1 MNFSDKR
8 MTTALLVAA
17 LAMVPLGGCFID
29 NPTHGQLIFWNF
41 VKGLSGAYTTTSQ
54 PFGTKGQT
62 PNQSEFRIAPSFR
75 PRFSAGQRIPAAAPQ
90 VDDPLATVTLSVR
103 TGTSAGS
110 RYSTSVYLLDDLAL
124 YQMDPAT
131 SQILRSL
138 NLTAGEPRRL
148 AVTSDNQF
156 AVVTNSSLP
165 NQPYVLIVNLT
176 SFTIAAK
183 ITIPENANAYGVA
196 ITPDDQFAYVVTQSL
211 ATALDS
217 VYVLDLNA
225 KNVVANIPLPKYS
238 SLQNI
243 VMTPDGSEAYL
254 NSGVGTDFQI
264 PLISTATNTVVT
276 DVSTIF
282 FSAATGTLELTA
294 PCYLAMHPDG
304 TRVYLAPID
313 GSPIFV
319 LDTATNLVTHMIQI
333 PKGTASPAG
342 TAPVF
347 TPTGRYLIVLDG
359 PSAFSVIDTHTDTL
373 FTTVPVDPGI
383 ANGAPGG
390 TKVGFYFVPGG

>member
-1 MNFSDKR
+1 MRPDTHFSNR
-8 MTTALLVAA
+8 GLILTVLAA
-17 LAMVPLGGCFID
+17 LAMFPLGGCFID
-29 NPTHGQLIFWNF
+29 NPTYGQLIFWNF

-62 PNQSEFRIAPSFR
+62 SSQSESRIAPFFR
-75 PRFSAGQRIPAAAPQ
+75 PRVSVRQQIPAAAPQ

-103 TGTSAGS
+103 TGTTAGS

-138 NLTAGEPRRL
+138 ALTAGEPGRL

-156 AVVTNSSLP
+156 AVVTNSSRP
-165 NQPYVLIVNLT
+165 GQPYVLIVNLT

-196 ITPDDQFAYVVTQSL
+196 ITPDNQFAYVVTQSL

-225 KNVVANIPLPKYS
+225 KSIAATIPLPKYS

-254 NSGVGTDFQI
+254 NSGVGVDFQI
-264 PLISTATNTVVT
+264 PLISVATNTVVT
-276 DVSTIF
+276 DVST
-282 FSAATGTLELTA
+282 
-294 PCYLAMHPDG
+294 H
-304 TRVYLAPID
+304 R
-313 GSPIFV
+313 
-319 LDTATNLVTHMIQI
+319 
-333 PKGTASPAG
+333 
-342 TAPVF
+342 
-347 TPTGRYLIVLDG
+347 R
-359 PSAFSVIDTHTDTL
+359 
-373 FTTVPVDPGI
+373 
-383 ANGAPGG
+383 
-390 TKVGFYFVPGG
+390 